1 MACSIFVLYYRAN
14 ARKGSTWN
22 LRNTFYPYF
31 NTILSKWESKI
42 RKSHKYSLSKQKL
55 SAITTKTS
63 VKWQRNT
70 PCRATVISKHLTLKG
85 KATPRPSSI
94 YVLLSLQ
101 VQKSQ
106 NSKTKHVTYCCQ
118 GRDSLPRDLNGSQ
131 RWLLA
136 PWLFTIGPPR
146 PSRGRRD
153 VCDDCSFWRFTQMWR
168 SRQSQVFGRVKQW
181 HLAIFIYFGFSK
193 F

>member
-63 VKWQRNT
+63 VKWQHNT
-70 PCRATVISKHLTLKG
+70 PCRTTVISKHLNLKD

-118 GRDSLPRDLNGSQ
+118 GRDSLPHDL
-131 RWLLA
+131 LLSVLTCNNKRVTTMIVSTMIVHDW
-136 PWLFTIGPPR
+136 PT
-146 PSRGRRD
+146 PSVARSAR
-153 VCDDCSFWRFTQMWR
+153 CLWR
-168 SRQSQVFGRVKQW
+168 
-181 HLAIFIYFGFSK
+181 L
-193 F
+193 